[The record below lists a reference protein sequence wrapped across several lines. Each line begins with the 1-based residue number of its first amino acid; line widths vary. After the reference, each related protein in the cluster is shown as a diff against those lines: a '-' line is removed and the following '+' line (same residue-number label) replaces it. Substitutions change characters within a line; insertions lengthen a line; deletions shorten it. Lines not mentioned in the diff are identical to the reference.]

1 MMKLQEYYEK
11 IKNKIERIFFLLKID
26 NSCNLALL
34 ALDGEKKD
42 LKIYSNSYGYSDF
55 ENFFSMTETYQNL
68 NKRLERVDTY
78 NFVLENTMRRI
89 SPEKNHFFISPEIL
103 IDKKLYFL
111 TIDISS
117 KDYSR
122 CINNRLRVNYVE
134 GLLEKIFR
142 DFKSTLKS
150 FLSGGEG
157 HDLEAEEL
165 INFSTK
171 EFFKGLRVEASADN
185 HNTFE
190 IFNKISNLKYENTQ
204 AKGEIIIGNL
214 DSLVIKNLIKFQ
226 KDIGIDEYRKIRK
239 LLEGTKG
246 GYSLF
251 TDLERVYGF
260 IGKNLA
266 KTLKN
271 SFKLKI
277 ISGYHWELFYEDE
290 RVLKIV
296 EGIPHFENIISEKK
310 VFISKIEGSF
320 PELLNWEKQRLWS
333 LIEATIEKNRGALLV
348 ITDGCME
355 ETERLAIHA
364 TTFNPFEI
372 TGELISNFSK
382 IDGAVLMSPRRM
394 CCAIGVI
401 LDGLITEKGDSSRG
415 ARYNS
420 AIKYY
425 ETMKSKYRMVVVVI
439 SEDGSIDILG

>member
-1 MMKLQEYYEK
+1 MGVQKYYER
-11 IKNKIERIFFLLKID
+11 IKNKIERIFVLLKLEG
-26 NSCNLALL
+26 SCNLALL
-34 ALDGEKKD
+34 AIDGQRKD
-42 LKIYSNSYGYSDF
+42 LEVYSDTYTKEDF

-68 NKRLERVDTY
+68 NKLMEQMETY

-89 SPEKNHFFISPEIL
+89 SPEKNHFFISPEIT
-103 IDKKLYFL
+103 IGEKLYYL
-111 TIDISS
+111 MLDISS
-117 KDYSR
+117 KDYNR
-122 CINNRLRVNYVE
+122 CIHNKLRVNYIE

-142 DFKSTLKS
+142 DFRSTLRS
-150 FLSGGEG
+150 FLSGGET
-157 HDLEAEEL
+157 HHLEAEEI

-171 EFFKGLRVEASADN
+171 EFFKGLRVEHSGN
-185 HNTFE
+185 HNIFE
-190 IFNKISNLKYENTQ
+190 IFNKVSNLKYESSQ
-204 AKGEIIIGNL
+204 ARGEIVIGSL
-214 DSLVIKNLIKFQ
+214 DSVVINNLIKFQ
-226 KDIGIDEYRKIRK
+226 KDIRMDEYRKIRK
-239 LLEGTKG
+239 LLEGTRG

-271 SFKLKI
+271 TFKLKI

-310 VFISKIEGSF
+310 VFINKIERVF
-320 PELLNWEKQRLWS
+320 PELLNWEKQKLWS

-372 TGELISNFSK
+372 TGDLISNFSK
-382 IDGAVLMSPRRM
+382 IDGAVLISPRRM

-439 SEDGSIDILG
+439 SEDGSIDIFG